1 VVAELRTTEMA
12 MIDRKQAVDA
22 LSDID
27 DVVRRVRQSRLYDL
41 NSRIM
46 VLWGVLVFAGNVA
59 TWLWPRYGGYIW
71 ITVNVLGVAGMA
83 AISVMNYSRTRIRTF
98 DFRTLVVFVLFFA
111 FGYFCANVLGHFTAR
126 QQGTFWPI
134 YFMLFY
140 TIAGLW
146 FGYAFIA
153 IGLGITALTLIGY
166 FFIGEAFP
174 LWIAFVNGG
183 GLVLGGLWMRRN

>member
-1 VVAELRTTEMA
+1 MVAESETAGVA
-12 MIDRKQAVDA
+12 MIDRRQAKEA

-27 DVVRRVRQSRLYDL
+27 DIVRRVRQSRLYDL
-41 NSRIM
+41 NSQIM

-71 ITVNVLGVAGMA
+71 IAVDIAGVAGMA
-83 AISVMNYSRTRIRTF
+83 AISVMNYSRTRVRTF
-98 DFRTLVVFVLFFA
+98 DVRTLAVFVLFFA

-146 FGYAFIA
+146 FGRAFIA
-153 IGLGITALTLIGY
+153 IGGGITVLTLIGY
-166 FFIGEAFP
+166 FFIGEVFP
-174 LWIAFVNGG
+174 LWMAFVNGG
-183 GLVLGGLWMRRN
+183 GLILGGLWMRRN

>member
-1 VVAELRTTEMA
+1 MVAESEAVGVAT
-12 MIDRKQAVDA
+12 IDRRQAKEA

-27 DVVRRVRQSRLYDL
+27 DIVRRVRQSRLYDL
-41 NSRIM
+41 NSQIM

-59 TWLWPRYGGYIW
+59 TWLWPRYGGYVW
-71 ITVNVLGVAGMA
+71 LAVDVVGVAGMA
-83 AISVMNYSRTRIRTF
+83 AISVMNYSRTRVRTF

-111 FGYFCANVLGHFTAR
+111 FGYFCADVLGHFTPR

-146 FGYAFIA
+146 IGYAFVA
-153 IGLGITALTLIGY
+153 IGVGITVLTLIGY
-166 FFIGEAFP
+166 FYIGEAFP
-174 LWIAFVNGG
+174 LWMAFVNGG
-183 GLVLGGLWMRRN
+183 GLILGGLWMRRN

>member
-1 VVAELRTTEMA
+1 MVAELRTTEMA
-12 MIDRKQAVDA
+12 MIDRQQAVEA

-111 FGYFCANVLGHFTAR
+111 FGYFCADVLGHFTAR

>member
-1 VVAELRTTEMA
+1 MVAELRTTEMA
-12 MIDRKQAVDA
+12 MIDRQQAVDA

-59 TWLWPRYGGYIW
+59 SWLWPRYGGYIW

>member
-12 MIDRKQAVDA
+12 MIDRQQAVDA